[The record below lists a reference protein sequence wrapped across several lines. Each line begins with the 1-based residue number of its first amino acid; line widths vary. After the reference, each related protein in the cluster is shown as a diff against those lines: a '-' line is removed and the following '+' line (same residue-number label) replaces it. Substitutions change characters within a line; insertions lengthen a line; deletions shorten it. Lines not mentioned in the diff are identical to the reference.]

1 MSQAVIADGT
11 AETIADQAA
20 PNPAYVRAVD
30 QLYALGQELAPLPPL
45 PDGTPAPRRKWDLE
59 HMRTLCAALGNPH
72 HRFPSVLIA
81 GTNGKGST
89 AATLASILAA
99 AGYKTALYTSPHL
112 VRVNERIQILPAAPE
127 EDAQPE
133 DDAVILSAARS
144 AESKDPER
152 LHTATTARTFQ
163 PPIPNPEP
171 PGAPS
176 VQSHR
181 TGGNHETP
189 ESPGAPRLASETWD
203 VNSPAIQPQSSG
215 APSVALLSY
224 ATGGNPEIPDP
235 TFTPGAPR
243 LASETWDVNS
253 PAIQPQSPGAPS
265 VAPLSYATGGN
276 HEIPDP
282 AFARLFSRVDDT
294 AAALVASGSL
304 PHPPSFFEVLTALAF
319 LYFAEEQ
326 VDIAILEV
334 GLGGRL
340 DATNIVEPI
349 LSVITDIALDH
360 QEYLGD
366 TIAAITRE
374 KAGILRSQG
383 TLITLP
389 QHPEANQAI
398 GEAAA
403 LLDLEAIS
411 AADFIPQQT
420 VRVPHPSQSDRDG
433 WDVDSQTG
441 SGVPHLRD
449 GSIVAKVGRVPHVST
464 LRHGTNT
471 VSPEPLPRNR
481 YTLTL
486 NNQPLHIGSPLPGHH
501 QQRNIALAI
510 ASAVRLRQSS
520 RISNQTGYIITNSAI
535 EAGIRNTRWPGRL
548 EFLPPNLLLDV
559 AHNPAGAWTLRAAI
573 AQLPEDQPR
582 TLIFSCLSDKN
593 LTEMS
598 RILFPLFD
606 SSPEGG
612 RLHDHIIL
620 APIDNP
626 RAAKVEDL
634 LAAAHALDIPAHASP
649 HLAGALAQARAIT
662 PPGGLIVATGS
673 VYLVGAIRDLT
684 SQEQRGN

>member
-1 MSQAVIADGT
+1 MSHAVLED
-11 AETIADQAA
+11 E
-20 PNPAYVRAVD
+20 AYTHAID

-59 HMRTLCAALGNPH
+59 HMRTLCAALGNPQ

-99 AGYKTALYTSPHL
+99 AGSKTALYTSPHL
-112 VRVNERIQILPAAPE
+112 VRVNERIQILNG
-127 EDAQPE
+127 Q
-133 DDAVILSAARS
+133 R
-144 AESKDPER
+144 
-152 LHTATTARTFQ
+152 TTDNGQR
-163 PPIPNPEP
+163 
-171 PGAPS
+171 
-176 VQSHR
+176 
-181 TGGNHETP
+181 
-189 ESPGAPRLASETWD
+189 
-203 VNSPAIQPQSSG
+203 
-215 APSVALLSY
+215 
-224 ATGGNPEIPDP
+224 EIPDP
-235 TFTPGAPR
+235 TF
-243 LASETWDVNS
+243 
-253 PAIQPQSPGAPS
+253 
-265 VAPLSYATGGN
+265 
-276 HEIPDP
+276 
-282 AFARLFSRVDDT
+282 ARLFSTVDDT
-294 AAALVASGSL
+294 AAALVAAGTL
-304 PHPPSFFEVLTALAF
+304 PDPPSFFEVLTALAF

-374 KAGILRSQG
+374 KAGILRPHG

-433 WDVDSQTG
+433 WDVDSQTA

-449 GSIVAKVGRVPHVST
+449 GSIVAKVGIRTQH
-464 LRHGTNT
+464 
-471 VSPEPLPRNR
+471 EPVPRND
-481 YTLTL
+481 YTVTL
-486 NNQPLHIGSPLPGHH
+486 NNQPLHIDSPLAGHH
-501 QQRNIALAI
+501 QQRNLALAI
-510 ASAVRLRQSS
+510 ASAVRLRQPTMTGSE
-520 RISNQTGYIITNSAI
+520 ISNQKGYIISNSAI

-573 AQLPEDQPR
+573 SQLPEDQPR

-593 LTEMS
+593 LTEIS

-634 LAAAHALDIPAHASP
+634 LAAAHALDIPAHAAP

-662 PPGGLIVATGS
+662 PPGGLIIATGS
-673 VYLVGAIRDLT
+673 VYLVGEIRDMAGNNRDLT
-684 SQEQRGN
+684 SREPRGN